1 MQILNSISETQK
13 IIKSLQ
19 LTNKNIGFVPTMG
32 ALHHGH
38 IELIKRSK
46 LENDITV
53 CSIFVNPTQFNNPED
68 LKKYPRT
75 LEADSKMLQ
84 SAGCDLVFAPNSE
97 EMYPNLPQMKFDFG
111 SLETLM
117 EGKFRPG
124 HFNGVGIVVSKLFHI
139 VKPNKAYFGLKDLQQ
154 VAVINRMVKD
164 LSFDLEIIPCETIRE
179 IDGLAMSSRNRRLG
193 ETARS
198 LAPNIYKSL
207 VLAKEMLS
215 QGKSILDTQFELEL
229 FYKNIPEF
237 TPEYI
242 EIVDF
247 ETLESIDKI
256 DPTKKT
262 AVCIAAFLDEVRLID
277 NIVF

>member
-1 MQILNSISETQK
+1 
-13 IIKSLQ
+13 
-19 LTNKNIGFVPTMG
+19 
-32 ALHHGH
+32 
-38 IELIKRSK
+38 
-46 LENDITV
+46 
-53 CSIFVNPTQFNNPED
+53 
-68 LKKYPRT
+68 
-75 LEADSKMLQ
+75 
-84 SAGCDLVFAPNSE
+84 
-97 EMYPNLPQMKFDFG
+97 MYPNLPQMKFDFG

-164 LSFDLEIIPCETIRE
+164 LSFDIEIIPCETIRE

-207 VLAKEMLS
+207 VLAKEMLT
-215 QGKSILDTQFELEL
+215 QGKSILNTQYKLEV
-229 FYKNIPEF
+229 FYKNLPEF
-237 TPEYI
+237 TTEYI

-247 ETLESIDKI
+247 ETLENISEIN
-256 DPTKKT
+256 TSKKT
-262 AVCIAAFLDEVRLID
+262 AICIATFLDGVRLID